1 MYRISYLNNR
11 TGYHVAN
18 PSHTKPYSETY
29 PRKGKTQQVEGLT
42 TRPPQS
48 TAPPQH
54 LKRLVH
60 KVPRETNTH
69 KGYRYPPP
77 RGHTTTSE
85 SLLTNLNNNCANTM
99 THNNR

>member
-1 MYRISYLNNR
+1 M
-11 TGYHVAN
+11 
-18 PSHTKPYSETY
+18 
-29 PRKGKTQQVEGLT
+29 EGLT

-69 KGYRYPPP
+69 RGT
-77 RGHTTTSE
+77 GHTTTSE
-85 SLLTNLNNNCANTM
+85 SPLTNLNNNCANTM
-99 THNNR
+99 AHNNRRNYN